1 MQRRMACFLII
12 YLIMRTLSYATYIP
26 NEKSSTRDEYLTLY
40 YKEIGKTKPLTPEQ
54 EAELARRIREND
66 RDALNQ
72 LIKANLK
79 FVVSVCRNYQNQG
92 LPLSDLINE
101 GNLGLIR
108 AAKRFDET
116 RQFKFISYAV
126 WWVRQSIL
134 QALSEQARLIKLP
147 TSRIGKLSRI
157 HKAAARLE
165 QKLARPATA
174 EDISK
179 ALEMELGSVETSV
192 GMGHAPIS
200 LDAPMP
206 HDEDTGLLDKL
217 SSDQENGPER
227 FMERTQLVEDVSH
240 ALQSLRPKEEAVL
253 KMYFGIEPEVPHS
266 LEDIGNR
273 MNITRERVR
282 QIKEKALSK
291 MKHASRSKPLY
302 SHIRLD

>member
-1 MQRRMACFLII
+1 
-12 YLIMRTLSYATYIP
+12 MRTVSSPATAA
-26 NEKSSTRDEYLTLY
+26 NDKSPTSEEYLSLY
-40 YKEIGKTKPLTPEQ
+40 YKEIGKSKPLTSMQ
-54 EAELARRIREND
+54 EASLAKRIRND
-66 RDALNQ
+66 DRQALHQ

-134 QALSEQARLIKLP
+134 QALSEQGRLIKLP

-157 HKAAARLE
+157 HKSSVKLE
-165 QKLARPATA
+165 QKLGRPATSQ
-174 EDISK
+174 EISND
-179 ALEMELGSVETSV
+179 LEMEISSIETSV
-192 GMGHAPIS
+192 EMGHTPIS
-200 LDAPMP
+200 LDAPMSR
-206 HDEDTGLLDKL
+206 DEESGLLDIL
-217 SSDQENGPER
+217 PTDHENGPER
-227 FMERTQLVEDVSH
+227 FMERTQLAEDVSH
-240 ALQSLRPKEEAVL
+240 ALHSLRPKEEAVL

-273 MNITRERVR
+273 LNITRERVR

-291 MKHASRSKPLY
+291 MKHTSRSKPLF
-302 SHIRLD
+302 SHIYLQ

>member
-1 MQRRMACFLII
+1 
-12 YLIMRTLSYATYIP
+12 MRTLSASST
-26 NEKSSTRDEYLTLY
+26 NEKSPTTEEYLSLY
-40 YKEIGKTKPLTPEQ
+40 YKEIGKSKPLSSLQ
-54 EAELARRIREND
+54 EAILAKRIRND
-66 RDALNQ
+66 DREALNQ

-157 HKAAARLE
+157 HKSAVKLE
-165 QKLARPATA
+165 QKLGRPATA
-174 EDISK
+174 MEIS
-179 ALEMELGSVETSV
+179 ADLQMEISSIETSV
-192 GMGHAPIS
+192 EMGHTPIS
-200 LDAPMP
+200 LDAPMSR
-206 HDEDTGLLDKL
+206 DEESGLLDIL
-217 SSDQENGPER
+217 PTDHESGPER
-227 FMERTQLVEDVSH
+227 FMERTQMVEDVSH
-240 ALQSLRPKEEAVL
+240 ALHSLRPKEEAVL

-273 MNITRERVR
+273 LNITRERVR

-291 MKHASRSKPLY
+291 MKHASRSKPLF
-302 SHIRLD
+302 SHIYMQ

>member
-1 MQRRMACFLII
+1 
-12 YLIMRTLSYATYIP
+12 MRTLSVSASAA
-26 NEKSSTRDEYLTLY
+26 NDKSPSTEEYLSLY
-40 YKEIGKTKPLTPEQ
+40 YKEIGKSKPLSSMQ
-54 EAELARRIREND
+54 EAILAKRIRND
-66 RDALNQ
+66 DREALNQ

-157 HKAAARLE
+157 HKSAVKLE
-165 QKLARPATA
+165 QKLGRPATA
-174 EDISK
+174 MEIS
-179 ALEMELGSVETSV
+179 ADLEMEIGSIETSV
-192 GMGHAPIS
+192 EMGHTPIS
-200 LDAPMP
+200 LDAPMSR
-206 HDEDTGLLDKL
+206 DEESGLLDIL
-217 SSDQENGPER
+217 PTDHESGPER
-227 FMERTQLVEDVSH
+227 FMERTQMVEDVSH
-240 ALQSLRPKEEAVL
+240 ALHSLRPKEEAVL

-273 MNITRERVR
+273 LNITRERVR

-291 MKHASRSKPLY
+291 MKHASRSKPLF
-302 SHIRLD
+302 SHIYMQ

>member
-1 MQRRMACFLII
+1 
-12 YLIMRTLSYATYIP
+12 
-26 NEKSSTRDEYLTLY
+26 
-40 YKEIGKTKPLTPEQ
+40 
-54 EAELARRIREND
+54 LAKRIRNED

-92 LPLSDLINE
+92 LPLCDLINE

-116 RQFKFISYAV
+116 REFKFISYAV

-134 QALSEQARLIKLP
+134 QALSEQSRLIKLP

-157 HKAAARLE
+157 HKAAAKLE
-165 QKLARPATA
+165 QKLGRPATA
-174 EDISK
+174 VEISH
-179 ALEMELGSVETSV
+179 ALEMEVGSIETSV
-192 GMGHAPIS
+192 EMGHTPIS
-200 LDAPMP
+200 LDAPLSR
-206 HDEDTGLLDKL
+206 DEESGLMDILPTDH
-217 SSDQENGPER
+217 ENGPER
-227 FMERTQLVEDVSH
+227 FMERSQLAADVSN

-273 MNITRERVR
+273 LNITRERVR

-291 MKHASRSKPLY
+291 MKHASRSKPLF
-302 SHIRLD
+302 SHICLE

>member
-1 MQRRMACFLII
+1 MARFLII
-12 YLIMRTLSYATYIP
+12 YPDMRTLSATS
-26 NEKSSTRDEYLTLY
+26 NSTNDKYPINDEYISLY
-40 YKEIGKTKPLTPEQ
+40 YREIAKSKPLTSEQ
-54 EAELARRIREND
+54 EASLAKRIRNED

-116 RQFKFISYAV
+116 REFKFISYAV

-134 QALSEQARLIKLP
+134 QALSEQSRLIKLP

-157 HKAAARLE
+157 HKAAAKLE
-165 QKLARPATA
+165 QKLGRPATA
-174 EDISK
+174 QEISN
-179 ALEMELGSVETSV
+179 ALEMEVGSIETSV
-192 GMGHAPIS
+192 EMGHAPIS
-200 LDAPMP
+200 LDAPLSR
-206 HDEDTGLLDKL
+206 DEESGLMDILPTDH
-217 SSDQENGPER
+217 ENGPER
-227 FMERTQLVEDVSH
+227 FMERSQLATDVSN

-273 MNITRERVR
+273 LNITRERVR

-291 MKHASRSKPLY
+291 MKHASRSKPL
-302 SHIRLD
+302 SFHICLE